1 MNRRLPALV
10 AALALLAVA
19 PQPPLALSLRFAR
32 TSFDLLDPV
41 GIQLIVDN
49 PSERRRDVA
58 FASPNEYFITIYRGK
73 KKIWHSARV
82 STSRA
87 ASSRGTHARN
97 IAPGASV
104 FVTYVWNALA
114 ADGTSPAQGRYR
126 VVAEIEG
133 VGVRLRAART
143 LRFIAPLAPSAVAA
157 LPVGSVA
164 TIAGTLD
171 ADRDSLGAAGHS
183 LQLSR
188 IVRGIAVGRCI
199 VVRGQVTS
207 LRGVRGFA
215 VSRSAP
221 LRNDGTARDCAPAI
235 APHPR
240 RSR

>member
-1 MNRRLPALV
+1 MNLRLPALV
-10 AALALLAVA
+10 AALALLGLA
-19 PQPPLALSLRFAR
+19 PQPPLALSLRFTR

-49 PSERRRDVA
+49 PSDRRRDVA
-58 FASPNEYFITIYRGK
+58 FASPNEYFIAIYRGK
-73 KKIWHSARV
+73 KELWHSARV
-82 STSRA
+82 STA
-87 ASSRGTHARN
+87 HGTPIGGTHARN

-114 ADGTSPAQGRYR
+114 ADGTSPAQGHYR
-126 VVAEIEG
+126 VVAEFEG
-133 VGVRLRAART
+133 IGVRLRAVRT

-171 ADRDSLGAAGHS
+171 ADRDSLSAAGHS

-188 IVRGIAVGRCI
+188 IVRGIAAGRCI

-221 LRNDGTARDCAPAI
+221 LRADGTARDCAPVI

-240 RSR
+240 RFR